1 MPITRETVGNAKDGS
16 PIDRYTLSNA
26 NGVQVSI
33 LTYGGTLAQFLA
45 PDSQGNLGDILL
57 GFDSVD
63 GFLGAHPFFGV
74 LVGRYGNRI
83 AGARFSLEGQEY
95 TLAQNNGPNHLHG
108 GPGGFH
114 QVVWKA
120 SVDEANNALH
130 LSHHS
135 PDGEEGYPGNLDL
148 SVVYSLS
155 EANELKIDYS
165 ATTDKT
171 TVLNLTNHAY
181 FNLAG
186 SGSILE
192 HQAQLFASR
201 FIPIDETLI
210 PVGELRAV
218 KGTPMDFTSPSAIGA
233 QIAADDEQIK
243 IAGGYDHCW
252 VIDGEPGELRI
263 AARVSDPA
271 SGRVLETWTTQPG
284 VQFYTSNFLDGS
296 LSGKGGQSYGKH
308 AGFCLETQHFPDSPN
323 QPTFPSTVLR
333 PGETYRETTIY
344 RVSVAD

>member
-135 PDGEEGYPGNLDL
+135 PDGEEGYPGDLDL

-155 EANELKIDYS
+155 EANELKIAYS

-252 VIDGEPGELRI
+252 VIDGQAGELRI
-263 AARVSDPA
+263 AARVTDPA

-296 LSGKGGQSYGKH
+296 ISGKGGQSYGKH

-333 PGETYRETTIY
+333 PGETYSETTIY
-344 RVSVAD
+344 RVSVVD